1 MIAENLKR
9 LRLERNLS
17 LGQLA
22 ELFDVSKVMISQI
35 KKGDINPTINTIWK
49 IAKKLNVPYTVQIDK
64 HKNSTYI
71 IKNLMLKNKSA
82 KMEPIMFAAIMATSL
97 TEILNYFCS
106 RWILRQSM
114 LLLVI
119 PKNHRSILL
128 F

>member
-49 IAKKLNVPYTVQIDK
+49 IAKN
-64 HKNSTYI
+64 
-71 IKNLMLKNKSA
+71 
-82 KMEPIMFAAIMATSL
+82 
-97 TEILNYFCS
+97 
-106 RWILRQSM
+106 
-114 LLLVI
+114 
-119 PKNHRSILL
+119 
-128 F
+128 